1 MFRVLRSLPAAM
13 AVASLLV
20 LSGAAPARADLEEI
34 DPNGVPVIFDLVILR
49 PLGLATTA
57 LGVAA
62 FVPAAALTA
71 LVRPT
76 DIGKPFEVL
85 VKQPFGYT
93 FMDPLGTH

>member
-20 LSGAAPARADLEEI
+20 IGGPARADADLDAI
-34 DPNGVPVIFDLVILR
+34 DANGVPVFFDLVILR